1 MNKNKRNAKILTSL
15 QERTIQTKLSGK
27 NFSVK
32 IVGRGADGKKGTDDD
47 KIHRKSKTKVRG
59 DSMGEGKIDEVN
71 LAKVTDDSLKKR
83 MKQLRTGGKTEMP
96 SVQFMIKKISKEMK
110 KRGLKV
116 ASEWEEVFGDETYQD
131 SYWGDPATIRGKI
144 EIARKKVEAKKK
156 EDDEEQDHKIH
167 QQRTNESK
175 KKSYEQFIKE
185 AR

>member
-1 MNKNKRNAKILTSL
+1 MNKHKRNAKIATSL
-15 QERTIQTKLSGK
+15 NEVIAQTKLSGK

-32 IVGRGADGKKGTDDD
+32 VISRGKDGKKGTDDD
-47 KIHRKSKTKVRG
+47 KIHRKSKTKVKG

-110 KRGLKV
+110 KRGLKE

-131 SYWGDPATIRGKI
+131 SHWGDPATIRGKI
-144 EIARKKVEAKKK
+144 EIAIKKVEAKKK

-167 QQRTNESK
+167 QQ
-175 KKSYEQFIKE
+175 
-185 AR
+185 

>member
-1 MNKNKRNAKILTSL
+1 MNRTKKIAKILTSL

-47 KIHRKSKTKVRG
+47 KIHRKSKTKIKG

-96 SVQFMIKKISKEMK
+96 SVQFMIK
-110 KRGLKV
+110 
-116 ASEWEEVFGDETYQD
+116 
-131 SYWGDPATIRGKI
+131 
-144 EIARKKVEAKKK
+144 
-156 EDDEEQDHKIH
+156 
-167 QQRTNESK
+167 
-175 KKSYEQFIKE
+175 
-185 AR
+185 